1 MALLFQDKEL
11 LGLMQDFYILTGIK
25 IALFDEN
32 YTELIS
38 YPLDKKTF
46 CTHMR
51 ENEAFNEK
59 CLLSDKNAH
68 LKCNATKALE
78 IYKCHAGL
86 IEAVAPIKENERIIG
101 YMMFGQVTDNR
112 DKEGFCEQ
120 MRDLCKA
127 YEIDKDLDKS
137 IKKIKYKNNKQI
149 LAAAKILDALTEY
162 ILLKEMVRFSGKQLI
177 DEIENFIDNHIG
189 EEITVERLCNEF
201 KISRTRLYE
210 IMKKYVGEGVASFI
224 KNKRLAKAKLLIRTT
239 DLKIPEISYAAGFS
253 DYNYFLRVFKKEF
266 GISPKKFQAMSIE

>member
-189 EEITVERLCNEF
+189 EEITVERLCSEF